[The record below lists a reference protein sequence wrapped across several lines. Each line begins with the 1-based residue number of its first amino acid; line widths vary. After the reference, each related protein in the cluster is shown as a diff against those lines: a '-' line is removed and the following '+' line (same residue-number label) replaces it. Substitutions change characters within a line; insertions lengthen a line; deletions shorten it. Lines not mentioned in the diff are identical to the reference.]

1 MADEEKVEFGILVS
15 RIEFRRAQYQ
25 KQIDETLQSIQNEV
39 KFIQESE
46 QRLTGLRQRLTATQ
60 GAAAGLDEIIS
71 APETYGVEVDEDV
84 DKPMEV

>member
-1 MADEEKVEFGILVS
+1 MAAENTVECGILVS

-25 KQIDETLQSIQNEV
+25 KQIDEALQSIQNEV

-46 QRLTGLRQRLTATQ
+46 QRLAGFRQRLTATQ

-71 APETYGVEVDEDV
+71 APETYGVEADQDV